1 MREVKSQEPQPLN
14 LCNRFEVLATSVDG
28 KNDCEKDEK
37 TAGSTRVQGAAATEK
52 SKRNVV
58 VIGDSVVKGID
69 TVLCDQDKEY
79 RRLCCLP
86 GARVQDVSSGLQ
98 RNLEWEGE
106 NPVVV
111 VHVGAND
118 IDKTGTKDLQREY
131 EELGNKLKSRTNKV
145 VISGLLPEPRANW
158 RRVNRIKETN
168 AWLKDWCGRN
178 GFEFMGHWHQYLGR
192 WDLYRWDGLRL
203 NRAGTRVLAN
213 RITRAVDRAL
223 N

>member
-1 MREVKSQEPQPLN
+1 MEE
-14 LCNRFEVLATSVDG
+14 E
-28 KNDCEKDEK
+28 
-37 TAGSTRVQGAAATEK
+37 
-52 SKRNVV
+52 KRNVV
-58 VIGDSVVKGID
+58 VIGDSVVRGID
-69 TVLCDQDKEY
+69 TVLCDQDRES

-86 GARVQDVSSGLQ
+86 GARVQDISSGLQ
-98 RNLEWEGE
+98 RNLEWEGK

-118 IDKTGTKDLQREY
+118 IGRTGTKVLQREY
-131 EELGNKLKSRTNKV
+131 EKLGAKLKSRTNKV

-158 RRVNRIKETN
+158 RRVNNIKEVN

-178 GFEFMGHWHQYLGR
+178 GFEFMGHWHQYWGR
-192 WDLYRWDGLRL
+192 WDLFRRDGLRL

-213 RITRAVDRAL
+213 RITRAVNRAL